1 MSNNGNSSSTNGI
14 KNIINE
20 IVKNEN
26 PAENEI
32 GNVSIQG
39 SNNEIKAPSS
49 LNDNNQGNN
58 QEVHNQAPVQ
68 NQNIQNNNK
77 KNNGNHNKEKQSIS
91 VAYGE
96 KIDNMNKKMDK
107 MGSDIS
113 KIKEDITGIKTGIN
127 NTNTNITGLRTEVGK
142 GLNNLAFTNYLIAL
156 MLFLLI
162 SIIVYQIKNS
172 N

>member
-68 NQNIQNNNK
+68 NQNIQNNNIENIVNNNK
-77 KNNGNHNKEKQSIS
+77 KNPSLE
-91 VAYGE
+91 VDYGE

-127 NTNTNITGLRTEVGK
+127 NTNKNITGLRTEVGK

>member
-1 MSNNGNSSSTNGI
+1 MSNNDNSSINNGI
-14 KNIINE
+14 K
-20 IVKNEN
+20 
-26 PAENEI
+26 
-32 GNVSIQG
+32 
-39 SNNEIKAPSS
+39 NEIKAPSS

-58 QEVHNQAPVQ
+58 QEVQ

-96 KIDNMNKKMDK
+96 KIDSMNEKMDK

-127 NTNTNITGLRTEVGK
+127 TINANTAGLRTEVGK
-142 GLNNLAFTNYLIAL
+142 DLNKLVFTNYLIAM

-162 SIIVYQIKNS
+162 SIIIYQIKN
-172 N
+172 NN